1 METKIA
7 ITKENQVYAHAEL
20 DFTHDHSTVV
30 VGSIMF
36 DRNGK
41 SNEVTKIDKD
51 DCGRRQFWC
60 GETCLGI
67 QYSSPHNMLTK
78 SPFYAHEFKLQ

>member
-1 METKIA
+1 MKTKIA

-20 DFTHDHSTVV
+20 DFTHDRSTVV

-41 SNEVTKIDKD
+41 ENEVTKIDND
-51 DCGRRQFWC
+51 DCGRRQFWS

-67 QYSSPHNMLTK
+67 QYTSPHNMLTK
-78 SPFYAHEFKLQ
+78 SPFYAHEFKIQ